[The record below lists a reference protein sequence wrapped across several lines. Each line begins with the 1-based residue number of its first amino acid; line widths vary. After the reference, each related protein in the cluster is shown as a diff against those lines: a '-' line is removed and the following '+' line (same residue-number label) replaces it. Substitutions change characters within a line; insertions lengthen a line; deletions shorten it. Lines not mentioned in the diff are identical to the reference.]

1 MAGKNTTRTGVRVST
16 KKDGTRSV
24 KVVQTKKATGVT
36 SKILKAVTG
45 K

>member
-1 MAGKNTTRTGVRVST
+1 MASRKNVTRTGVRMT
-16 KKDGTRSV
+16 KAGPKI
-24 KVVQTKKATGVT
+24 VQTKKATGVT